1 MLMVTP
7 AVVRAEKRRSALR
20 KAGLRPIKIWVP
32 DTRKPGFAKEC
43 ARQSNLA
50 SLADMADADMLGFI
64 DAALSDL
71 DGKGP

>member
-1 MLMVTP
+1 MFMATP

-20 KAGLRPIKIWVP
+20 KAGLRLIEIWVS

-43 ARQSNLA
+43 ARQSILA
-50 SLADMADADMLGFI
+50 FQADTADVDMLRFM

-71 DGKGP
+71 DGRGE